1 MKRGETPH
9 SIKLFIS
16 LFVFSFLVLGFS
28 FCKKPNAAFGNN
40 DESPLKNNGATEKA
54 WEIQDSFRQ
63 VYDLYKDRVVY
74 ISTEQKIQLPY
85 NPFFEMFGNGQREQT
100 RTGLGSGFIISEDG
114 FICTNFHVVAP
125 SGRFVDKI
133 TVFIDNVSYK
143 AEIRGF
149 DRKIDIVVLKI
160 SPKKKLTPV
169 YIGNSDDVR
178 VGDWAIAIGNPF
190 GLSKSFTVGVVS
202 ATGRK
207 DVSED
212 REAYIQTDAAINPG
226 NSGGPLI
233 NIRGEVIG
241 VNRMIYSQSGGYMGI
256 GFAIPI
262 NRVKAVLEKLKSGKP
277 VKRGYLGVE
286 TSDMTIEAAYSLGWE
301 YDFGVVIVNV
311 TPGGPAAKAGLRNGD
326 IIYQMNGSTVRDMY
340 SLISTIES
348 IQPGET
354 VEFYVWRNGQ
364 KVKVNVKVG
373 ESPR

>member
-1 MKRGETPH
+1 MKRVEISSPVK
-9 SIKLFIS
+9 IFIS
-16 LFVFSFLVLGFS
+16 FFVFTFLVLGFS
-28 FCKKPNAAFGNN
+28 VCKKPGAAFGNN
-40 DESPLKNNGATEKA
+40 EESPLKNNVDTEKA
-54 WEIQDSFRQ
+54 WSIQESFRL

-74 ISTEQKIQLPY
+74 ISTEQKIQLPH

-100 RTGLGSGFIISEDG
+100 RTGLGSGFIISDDG
-114 FICTNFHVVAP
+114 FICTNLHVVAP
-125 SGRFVDKI
+125 AGRFVDKI

-169 YIGNSDDVR
+169 YLGNSDEVR

-212 REAYIQTDAAINPG
+212 REDYIQTDAAINPG

-262 NRVKAVLEKLKSGKP
+262 TRVKAVLEKLKSGKP

-286 TSDMTIEAAYSLGWE
+286 TRDMTLEAAYSLGWE
-301 YDFGVVIVNV
+301 YNFGVVIVAV
-311 TPGGPAAKAGLRNGD
+311 SPGGPAAKGGLRKDD

-340 SLISTIES
+340 SLISAIES
-348 IQPGET
+348 IQPGES
-354 VEFYVWRNGQ
+354 VEFYVWRNSQ
-364 KVKVNVKVG
+364 KVKVIVKLG